1 MPFVAVIHKPSF
13 QLSRFELAWPF
24 NKGAVMT
31 TRQQRRAEERARAKR
46 GKRGGGHG
54 GGGHGGGGYDG
65 GEHGGISIDEAIAR
79 MTGVGGGNTTVT
91 INDLPDDIREMYREK
106 ILEMEAAGMGPIT
119 LVKKR
124 DGSYSMFTAPTFEGL
139 DGLR

>member
-1 MPFVAVIHKPSF
+1 
-13 QLSRFELAWPF
+13 
-24 NKGAVMT
+24 MT

-46 GKRGGGHG
+46 GRR

-65 GEHGGISIDEAIAR
+65 GEHGGISVDEAIAR

-91 INDLPDDIREMYREK
+91 IDDLPNDIREMYREK
-106 ILEMEAAGMGPIT
+106 VLEMEAAGMGPVT
-119 LVKKR
+119 LVKKP